1 MVTRCGFVAVV
12 GAPNAGKSTL
22 VNALV
27 KARVAI
33 VTPKVQT
40 TRSRILGIVTEE
52 ETQLILIDT
61 PGIFQAK
68 ARFEQAMVNSAL
80 GSAKESDKVMVVID
94 AYRGMCEDS
103 KRVLDSVR
111 DAGAPCLLVLN
122 KIDKVAKERLL
133 ELAAYICAEYPVE
146 RCFMIAARTRDGV
159 DDVRH
164 YLAQNLPEGPWH
176 YPEDMM
182 TDVPLRQ
189 WAAEVTRESLFYRL
203 QQELP
208 YSIAVETEQWNDRKD
223 GSVEIRQ
230 IIYVQ
235 NDNQKKIVVGHK
247 GEMLKEVGQAART
260 RMIRFM
266 ERKVHLF
273 LFVKVTEGWKE
284 QKSFYSSIGLNY

>member
-1 MVTRCGFVAVV
+1 MVARCGFVAVV

-40 TRSRILGIVTEE
+40 TRSRILGIVTEA

-80 GSAKESDKVMVVID
+80 GSTKESDKVMVVID
-94 AYRGMCEDS
+94 AYRGMCDDS
-103 KRVLDSVR
+103 KHVLDSVR

-133 ELAAYICAEYPVE
+133 ELAGHICAHYPVE

-159 DDVRH
+159 DDVRQ

-208 YSIAVETEQWNDRKD
+208 YSIAVETEQWNERKD

-230 IIYVQ
+230 VIYVQ